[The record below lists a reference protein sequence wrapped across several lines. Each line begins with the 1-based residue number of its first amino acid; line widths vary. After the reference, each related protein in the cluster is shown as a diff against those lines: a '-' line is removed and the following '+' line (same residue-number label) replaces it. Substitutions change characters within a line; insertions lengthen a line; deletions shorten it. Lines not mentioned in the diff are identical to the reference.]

1 MRFHS
6 TVQSISDYL
15 PPALADELESGR
27 ALSAAEAEA
36 RSKGRRLQF
45 CRNGQL
51 INWD

>member
-15 PPALADELESGR
+15 PPALAEELGSGR

-36 RSKGRRLQF
+36 RSKGRRLQL